1 MNPSAT
7 LHRLRLARFL
17 LIVIGLG
24 LWFWTQSLIGSK
36 APVAG
41 ANGMGDAILEWTA
54 PWNAWLNAHPGP
66 ANALLI
72 ASSAG
77 IDALGLFLLGS
88 TIFGRTVRPF
98 LGLLLLF
105 SLRQICQSLISLPPI
120 EGMIWRDTG
129 VPTLLVT
136 YGVSNDLFFSGHT
149 ALAVFGTLELARLG
163 KRSLIVLAVL
173 IGLFEVS
180 AVLVLRAHY
189 TMDVFAGAVT
199 ALFIGCIV
207 EKLSPPVDAWLNR
220 VTGTGSPVRQG

>member
-1 MNPSAT
+1 MNTSAT
-7 LHRLRLARFL
+7 SHRLRVARFL
-17 LIVIGLG
+17 MVVIGLA
-24 LWFWTQSLIGSK
+24 LWFWTQSLIGSRS
-36 APVAG
+36 PIAG
-41 ANGMGDAILEWTA
+41 ANGIGDAILDWTA
-54 PWNAWLNAHPGP
+54 PWNAWLNTHPNH

-77 IDALGLFLLGS
+77 IDALGLFLIGM
-88 TIFGRTVRPF
+88 TIFGRTARPF

-120 EGMIWRDTG
+120 EGMIWHDTG

-149 ALAVFGTLELARLG
+149 ALAVFGALELARL
-163 KRSLIVLAVL
+163 KKPALVVLAVL
-173 IGLFEVS
+173 LGLFEVS

-199 ALFIGCIV
+199 ALFIGLIV
-207 EKLSPPVDAWLNR
+207 EKLSLPVDAWLNR
-220 VTGTGSPVRQG
+220 VTSKTACQG

>member
-1 MNPSAT
+1 MNK
-7 LHRLRLARFL
+7 RLRIAHCLLVIAGLA
-17 LIVIGLG
+17 

-36 APVAG
+36 APAVR
-41 ANGMGDAILEWTA
+41 ANGIGDAILNWTE
-54 PWNAWLNAHPGP
+54 PVNAWLNANPAP

-72 ASSAG
+72 ASSLG
-77 IDALGLFLLGS
+77 IDALGLFVIGI

-98 LGLLLLF
+98 LGIIILF
-105 SLRQICQSLISLPPI
+105 SLRQLCQSLISLPPI

-163 KRSLIVLAVL
+163 KPPLVVLAIL
-173 IGLFEVS
+173 LGLFEVT

-189 TMDVFAGAVT
+189 TMDVFAGAMT
-199 ALFIGCIV
+199 ALFVGLIA
-207 EKLSPPVDAWLNR
+207 EKMAVPVDRWLER
-220 VTGTGSPVRQG
+220 LTTR

>member
-1 MNPSAT
+1 MNSKASS
-7 LHRLRLARFL
+7 HRLRLARFL

-41 ANGMGDAILEWTA
+41 ANGIGDAILDWTA
-54 PWNAWLNAHPGP
+54 PWNAWLNAHPGA

-77 IDALGLFLLGS
+77 IDALGLFLLGM

-105 SLRQICQSLISLPPI
+105 SLRQLCQSLISLPPI

-149 ALAVFGTLELARLG
+149 ALAVFGTLELARSG
-163 KRSLIVLAVL
+163 KRSLVVLAVL
-173 IGLFEVS
+173 LGLFEVS

-207 EKLSPPVDAWLNR
+207 DKLSPPVDAWLHR
-220 VTGTGSPVRQG
+220 MTGTLVSQE

>member
-1 MNPSAT
+1 MNRMPSSNK
-7 LHRLRLARFL
+7 LRIARFL
-17 LIVIGLG
+17 MIVVGLA

-36 APVAG
+36 APIAG
-41 ANGMGDAILEWTA
+41 AHGIGDAVLDWTA
-54 PWNAWLNAHPGP
+54 PWNSWLNANPNP

-72 ASSAG
+72 ASSIG
-77 IDALGLFLLGS
+77 IDALGLFLIAM

-105 SLRQICQSLISLPPI
+105 SLRQLCQALTSLPPI

-149 ALAVFGTLELARLG
+149 ALAVFGTLELARIG
-163 KRSLIVLAVL
+163 KRSLVIVAVL
-173 IGLFEVS
+173 LGLFEVA

-189 TMDVFAGAVT
+189 TMDVFAGAMT
-199 ALFIGCIV
+199 ALFIGLV
-207 EKLSPPVDAWLNR
+207 VTQVSVPVDKWLHR
-220 VTGTGSPVRQG
+220 VTGKIS